1 MKMLV
6 GQSFVDASDG
16 GTNDIVNPA
25 TGKVVDTVP
34 EATKQDVAR
43 AIDTAIAGQKE
54 WAKRPV
60 RERCKLLRK
69 FAEVVVERRLE
80 LGKILSLESGKPYL
94 AEAVWEFDSVA
105 YVFEGACEVAKHQ
118 YGKSMPLG
126 IEPGYDDDI
135 QFTLHEPLGVIA
147 CIIPFNFPP
156 AIWSFKVAAALA
168 AGNAV
173 VVKAP
178 TFNPLGVIKCH
189 EILVE
194 VGVPAAVV
202 QLLTGGGSSVGGQLV
217 SDPRI
222 ASVNFTGSTATGVS
236 IAKSVAANLTGCA
249 FELGGNDP
257 FILCADG
264 DVDLAVSEAGDKSRN
279 SGQACT
285 AAKRFIVHN
294 SLKDIFA
301 KRLIEERLKKLVIG
315 DPMDS
320 KTTMGPLIS
329 ESAAKGIEDQ
339 VHLTLKQGAKL
350 IYGGKRNGA
359 FFEPTVLTNVSPEMD
374 IAKGMEV
381 FGPVWPIIGFDT
393 VDEAIEIANGSR
405 YGLGSGVIT
414 SDMGTAFK
422 IAKALSTG
430 HVAINGSG
438 GFRAAE
444 LPFGG
449 GKKASGNSRESL
461 AAVMSEVT
469 QQKSIILRYV
479 LNENANGQPV
489 SA

>member
-1 MKMLV
+1 M
-6 GQSFVDASDG
+6 DASNGATSDV
-16 GTNDIVNPA
+16 INPA
-25 TGKVVDTVP
+25 TGKVIDTVP
-34 EATKQDVAR
+34 EATKEDVAR
-43 AIDTAIAGQKE
+43 AVDTAIAGQKE
-54 WAKRPV
+54 WARRPV
-60 RERCKLLRK
+60 RERCRLLRK
-69 FAEVVVERRLE
+69 FAEAVLERRLE
-80 LGKILSLESGKPYL
+80 LGKILSEESGKPYM

-126 IEPGYDDDI
+126 TEPGYDHDI

-194 VGVPAAVV
+194 VGVPPAVV
-202 QLLTGGGSSVGGQLV
+202 QLLTGGGSTVGGALV
-217 SDPRI
+217 SDPRV
-222 ASVNFTGSTATGVS
+222 AAVNFTGSTATGIS
-236 IAKSVAANLTGCA
+236 IAKAAATNLTGCA

-257 FILCADG
+257 LIICADA
-264 DVDLAVSEAGDKSRN
+264 DLDLAVSEAGDKSRN

-285 AAKRFIVHN
+285 ACKRLIVHN
-294 SLKDIFA
+294 SLKDVFA
-301 KRLIEERLKKLVIG
+301 QRLIDERLKKLVIG
-315 DPMDS
+315 DPMDP
-320 KTTMGPLIS
+320 KTTMGPCIS

-339 VHLTLKQGAKL
+339 VQLTLRQGAKL
-350 IYGGKRNGA
+350 LYGGRRRGA
-359 FFEPTVLTNVSPEMD
+359 FFEPTVLGEVSPKMD
-374 IAKGMEV
+374 IATDMEV

-393 VDEAIEIANGSR
+393 VEEAIEIANNSR
-405 YGLGSGVIT
+405 YGLGSGVIS
-414 SDMGTAFK
+414 SDINTAFK
-422 IAKALSTG
+422 IAKALKTG

-479 LNENANGQPV
+479 LNEKGRPTEESPETVVKA
-489 SA
+489 